1 MLHVGVDLIKT
12 DLLTT
17 LALDFLEP
25 DGAVGVVRHGWL
37 RGRRLVL
44 LVVVERVATVVSVG
58 RASDAGAGPL
68 GVEERGAGAGVCPVR
83 GGRRGG
89 WRLLLVTRLPSAS
102 AVPTALPPSGER
114 LPGFHRQHYHHQ
126 HTQERDT
133 HDCEPAST
141 PH

>member
-25 DGAVGVVRHGWL
+25 DGAGVDVVRHGWL

-58 RASDAGAGPL
+58 RASDTRAAPL

-89 WRLLLVTRLPSAS
+89 WSWLLVTRLSSAS

-114 LPGFHRQHYHHQ
+114 LPSVH
-126 HTQERDT
+126 
-133 HDCEPAST
+133 
-141 PH
+141 